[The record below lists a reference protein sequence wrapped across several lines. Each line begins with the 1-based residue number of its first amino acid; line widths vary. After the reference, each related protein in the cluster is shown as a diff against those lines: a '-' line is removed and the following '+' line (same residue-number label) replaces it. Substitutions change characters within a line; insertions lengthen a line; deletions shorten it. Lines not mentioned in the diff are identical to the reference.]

1 MENTRSQPSVSVIV
15 SAYNWSTALR
25 CALRSVQLQTFLD
38 FEVLIVGDGCTDD
51 SESVVSS
58 FGDPRFRWHNLPRN
72 HGSQFAPNNYGLKN
86 AAADWVAYLGQDD
99 IWYPTHLEA
108 CMRAAETTG
117 VDFVASGMIMYGPPG
132 SGFRSVS
139 GVFVEG
145 AYSRRDFTPPS
156 SVMHRRS
163 LTDRIGLWR
172 SPDVTEL
179 PVDCDYFTAVADSG
193 ARIVSTDEL
202 TVFKFNA
209 AWRRDSYKL
218 KDTAEQKSLLARIE
232 GGRDFR
238 QEELFEVVRAAAA
251 DRFFACE
258 LPKPAP
264 IGSYHR
270 QNRRAKGAD
279 KWHADEEMQSLAAT
293 RRFGIEN
300 GSAFEWHGEEAHPTF
315 GSFRWSGPLA
325 RASIFLPVY
334 FDRHLFFRMHVISA
348 IDQALLTSLKIF
360 VQGSEMLFESETTP
374 NRSYML
380 TWSLAPPAGAG
391 PQEPLTVTIDTGRT
405 RRPRDVGFNEDRRW
419 LGLAVNWIEIG
430 PVSAVP
436 DRRRAGFLRKWRHA

>member
-1 MENTRSQPSVSVIV
+1 
-15 SAYNWSTALR
+15 
-25 CALRSVQLQTFLD
+25 
-38 FEVLIVGDGCTDD
+38 
-51 SESVVSS
+51 
-58 FGDPRFRWHNLPRN
+58 
-72 HGSQFAPNNYGLKN
+72 
-86 AAADWVAYLGQDD
+86 
-99 IWYPTHLEA
+99 
-108 CMRAAETTG
+108 
-117 VDFVASGMIMYGPPG
+117 MIMYGPPG

-270 QNRRAKGAD
+270 QNRRTKGAD